1 MLFERMGTTAKRSPD
16 MATAHAGASATN
28 EAPGA
33 PAPAGSAPSAPTPLL
48 TPHEDAEPSTG
59 LYPVTYVGEFEA
71 ASEWP
76 FPQDR
81 TRVVLGGSRSRHT
94 SPSPDISIPGRG
106 LSGTHCLLE
115 RRANSIRIYDQG
127 STNGTYV
134 GDTKIETSWDV
145 RIGDKFSPR
154 PLTLFLMDSAMH
166 AHRGML
172 SEILGTG
179 FRPSPDVLLTEV
191 VCQASHVI
199 ITGEDGCGQERL
211 AKAIHDMSPRR
222 THAMLPIAD
231 IPTNRAAQSALVRQ
245 ASKPKTTVVLQV
257 GPKRD
262 NPPLDPTFMSSLYSP
277 SYGVRVIV
285 LAATEEDA
293 EHALPKQPF
302 RQSYH
307 VGLRPLAYRSGE
319 IDQLLDRMF
328 SARDAS
334 HLRTADLLVENQ
346 EALRSYSWPKNL
358 AQLHT
363 VADAIVAHEAHGGL
377 RAAGRALGFAPATM
391 HGHLARVGLKARKIG
406 DSERPRLFKV

>member
-1 MLFERMGTTAKRSPD
+1 V
-16 MATAHAGASATN
+16 
-28 EAPGA
+28 
-33 PAPAGSAPSAPTPLL
+33 PTPLL
-48 TPHEDAEPSTG
+48 PLHEDAELSTG

-71 ASEWP
+71 AGEWP

-81 TRVVLGGSRSRHT
+81 ARVVLGGSRIRDD
-94 SPSPDISIPGRG
+94 SPSPDISIPDRG

-134 GDTKIETSWDV
+134 GNTKIETSWDV

-166 AHRGML
+166 THRGL
-172 SEILGTG
+172 LAEILGTG
-179 FRPSPDVLLTEV
+179 SRPSPDMLLTEV
-191 VCQASHVI
+191 VCQACHVI

-222 THAMLPIAD
+222 AHAMLPIANVPAD
-231 IPTNRAAQSALVRQ
+231 RAAQGALVRQ
-245 ASKPKTTVVLQV
+245 ASKPKTTVVLSV
-257 GPKRD
+257 GPKKD
-262 NPPLDPTFMSSLYSP
+262 NPPLDPDFITTLYSP

-285 LAATEEDA
+285 LAANEDDA
-293 EHALPKQPF
+293 EHALPKQQF

-307 VGLRPLAYRSGE
+307 VSLRPLAYRSGE

-328 SARDAS
+328 AARDAS
-334 HLRTADLLVENQ
+334 YLRTADLLVENQ
-346 EALRSYSWPKNL
+346 EALRAYSWPKNL

-363 VADAIVAHEAHGGL
+363 VAEAIVAHEAHGGL
-377 RAAGRALGFAPATM
+377 RAAGRALGLAPATM
-391 HGHLARVGLKARKIG
+391 HGHLARVGLKARKVG
-406 DSERPRLFKV
+406 ESKRPSLFQSEGPEAARADSRPDL

>member
-1 MLFERMGTTAKRSPD
+1 MRNTTERSLD
-16 MATAHAGASATN
+16 MAAAHAGTSSTS

-33 PAPAGSAPSAPTPLL
+33 PGPATPPTPLL
-48 TPHEDAEPSTG
+48 LPHEDAEPSTG
-59 LYPVTYVGEFEA
+59 LYPVTYIGEFETA
-71 ASEWP
+71 GEWP

-81 TRVVLGGSRSRHT
+81 TRVVVGGSRSCDNAS
-94 SPSPDISIPGRG
+94 SPALSIPGRG
-106 LSGTHCLLE
+106 LSGIHVLLE
-115 RRANSIRIYDQG
+115 RRANSIRIYDKG

-134 GDTKIETSWDV
+134 GNTKIETSWDV

-154 PLTLFLMDSAMH
+154 PLTLFLMDSVMH

-172 SEILGTG
+172 AEILGTG
-179 FRPSPDVLLTEV
+179 SRPSPDMLLTEV
-191 VCQASHVI
+191 VRQACHVI
-199 ITGEDGCGQERL
+199 ITGEEGCGQERL

-222 THAMLPIAD
+222 AHAMLPIAD
-231 IPTNRAAQSALVRQ
+231 IPADRAAQSALVRQ

-257 GPKRD
+257 GPRRD
-262 NPPLDPTFMSSLYSP
+262 NPPLEPTFISSLYSP

-285 LAATEEDA
+285 LADTEEDA
-293 EHALPKQPF
+293 EHALPKQHF

-307 VGLRPLAYRSGE
+307 VGLRPVAYRSGE

-328 SARDAS
+328 AARDAE

-346 EALRSYSWPKNL
+346 EALRMYSWPKNL

-377 RAAGRALGFAPATM
+377 RAAGRALGLAPATM
-391 HGHLARVGLKARKIG
+391 HGHLARVGLKARKLG
-406 DSERPRLFKV
+406 DRERPSLFQV